1 MCGNYSSPNSENNF
15 CSKECEIFD
24 SLEFEDENFHDN
36 LLLTLHKELNKNN
49 ID

>member
-24 SLEFEDENFHDN
+24 SLEFEDENFQI
-36 LLLTLHKELNKNN
+36 KVRKNAREVRF
-49 ID
+49 DLC